1 MDYTCLF
8 CGFVSELNGFTAV
21 SIGGAVQLQV
31 DIHSLINF
39 CVTVWWRAEH
49 YGILVVNI
57 QFRELPIV
65 IPNLIV
71 LIIQLKKFYL
81 DVF

>member
-1 MDYTCLF
+1 
-8 CGFVSELNGFTAV
+8 
-21 SIGGAVQLQV
+21 
-31 DIHSLINF
+31 
-39 CVTVWWRAEH
+39 
-49 YGILVVNI
+49 VVNI